1 MKTSR
6 ETLLEIGTEIVRRK
20 GFGGLAFGEVAS
32 RAGIRKASLHHHFQ
46 TKLDF
51 GLALIERRIAAL
63 EAEQAVADADQR
75 RGTVMFR
82 AFIRARREALA
93 EGEALDV
100 LTALAGDAAPLGRA
114 MRDALGTARGLT
126 VRRLAAILQTGR
138 RDRTIAVAGD
148 IDEEARALLAQI
160 EGAELAARAVGDV
173 AEFDRA
179 LATFEKRM
187 SAY

>member
-6 ETLLEIGTEIVRRK
+6 DTLLEIGTEIVCRK
-20 GFGGLAFGEVAS
+20 GFGGLAFGEVAR
-32 RAGIRKASLHHHFQ
+32 RAGIRKASLHHHFPI
-46 TKLDF
+46 KLDF
-51 GLALIERRIAAL
+51 GLALVERRIAAL
-63 EAEQAVADADQR
+63 EAELAAAEADHR
-75 RGTVMFR
+75 RGTVLLR
-82 AFIRARREALA
+82 AFIRARREALM

-100 LTALAGDAAPLGRA
+100 LTALAGDAAPLDRA
-114 MRDALGTARGLT
+114 MRDALGAARGLV
-126 VRRLAAILQTGR
+126 VRRLAAILQAGR

-148 IDEEARALLAQI
+148 IEEEARGLLAQI